1 MDKFTPTQENSEV
14 ETELRLITNIT
25 IFNED
30 IKFVPIIQTISNQL
44 KYKLL
49 YTTQGVHRQASRVHQ
64 HIMCIWDC
72 TGCRTYKALNKKLNE
87 MIKQLEMFKFID
99 IKTTFTYSNGV
110 KSNPKNLYTES
121 CMMYP
126 YKEYENDVNIDL
138 DKQYGYSKD
147 HIFNM
152 RKIANEE
159 WKRKL
164 AKEAKAEHEKQL
176 KICKKKSLW
185 DYLEQHTQHMLTTSM
200 YANDKVR
207 ETARLILRYKSMED
221 EEFRIH
227 DLKNQA
233 VNYLYKYKKLTED
246 EVLDIAN
253 I

>member
-1 MDKFTPTQENSEV
+1 MENKELV
-14 ETELRLITNIT
+14 VTNLRLITNIT
-25 IFNED
+25 IFNES
-30 IKFVPIIQTISNQL
+30 IVFTPIIQTISNEL

-49 YTTQGVHRQASRVHQ
+49 YTTQGVHTQANRTHQ
-64 HIMCIWDC
+64 HVMCIWDC
-72 TGCRTYKALNKKLNE
+72 SGCRTYKALNKKINE
-87 MIKQLEMFKFID
+87 MKNKLEMYKDID

-110 KSNPKNLYTES
+110 KSNPNNTYTET

-126 YKEYENDVNIDL
+126 YKEYETDIEINLAN
-138 DKQYGYSKD
+138 QFGYRTED
-147 HIFNM
+147 IYNM
-152 RKIANEE
+152 RRIANQE

-164 AKEAKAEHEKQL
+164 AKDAKKAHDQAVKTNKKVQL
-176 KICKKKSLW
+176 Y
-185 DYLEQHTQHMLTTSM
+185 DYLENHTQHMLTTSM

-207 ETARLILRYKSMED
+207 ETARLILRYKSKED

-233 VNYLYKYKKLTED
+233 VNYLFKYKKITED